1 MEALKKKIFS
11 TLLRHVPLDV
21 LDSLAVVHPPLLLI
35 TQYCVSLSHLLE
47 LLFMI
52 LLLHLSCPGMSVR
65 MVNHS
70 TLPVCL
76 FDLLLICIL
85 VHSQDLV
92 VVLPLRLLQ
101 LQLGL
106 LQQVPVLLI
115 TPVALVHFLIIPNS
129 LIILLRL
136 HITLGPSQE
145 SLSVAGV
152 QLKSFIAICY
162 AFSGALQLSRYSG
175 PVEVQLC
182 ICTPVVRVY
191 RQRLTVQLVSLV
203 KVSSL
208 EGSVTLLFLLLQ
220 GLGFPI
226 YLLRLHVVW
235 GKA

>member
-1 MEALKKKIFS
+1 
-11 TLLRHVPLDV
+11 
-21 LDSLAVVHPPLLLI
+21 
-35 TQYCVSLSHLLE
+35 
-47 LLFMI
+47 
-52 LLLHLSCPGMSVR
+52 

-70 TLPVCL
+70 TLPVCF
-76 FDLLLICIL
+76 FDLLLIRIL
-85 VHSQDLV
+85 VHSQDLI

-106 LQQVPVLLI
+106 LQQVPVLLRLHI
-115 TPVALVHFLIIPNS
+115 TLVHFLVIPNS

-145 SLSVAGV
+145 SLSVAWV
-152 QLKSFIAICY
+152 QFKGFVAISY
-162 AFSGALQLSRYSG
+162 AFSGALQLSRNSG
-175 PVEVQLC
+175 PVEVQLR
-182 ICTPVVRVY
+182 ICTPVVGVY
-191 RQRLTVQLVSLV
+191 RQRLAVQLVSLV